1 MLTDEIHG
9 GEGDDTIQGGEG
21 SDIIFGEEGN
31 DFLFADSPNSAISLL
46 VNQQNLT
53 LEDSIGRE
61 FHLQDPVIQTIEE
74 EELIDIIR
82 NELVSTISINIFN
95 LDISIQVITNNLQ
108 KTNNDNNNEEN
119 DDVQLSGGS
128 GNDYLF
134 GGSGNDILAGG
145 LGKDFFDCNEG
156 IDIILDFDLKEDTA
170 NNNCEEI

>member
-108 KTNNDNNNEEN
+108 KTNNDNNNEEMMMYN
-119 DDVQLSGGS
+119 
-128 GNDYLF
+128 
-134 GGSGNDILAGG
+134 
-145 LGKDFFDCNEG
+145 
-156 IDIILDFDLKEDTA
+156 
-170 NNNCEEI
+170 